1 MVSQLEHTYCPTH
14 TILRSARHEI
24 DLLGKKLLSA
34 ALGPKAQTVRLR
46 KQTNVYTC
54 GDEDMMLYWIQSGC
68 VKLVLT
74 SSTGKECLLDVYSSG
89 DFFGESCLAGLDFR
103 LETAITMEDTI
114 LRRVAAQSFI
124 TAMDCAELRG
134 FIRQLNRR
142 SLEHMLSIT
151 DMVTMGSEF
160 RLGKTLL
167 RLAARLGTTHPA
179 GTLISCR
186 ISQEELSHMVGTT
199 RPRITEFMNRFR
211 ALGLVRISTARRLI
225 IKEPALLSHLASL
238 D

>member
-1 MVSQLEHTYCPTH
+1 
-14 TILRSARHEI
+14 
-24 DLLGKKLLSA
+24 
-34 ALGPKAQTVRLR
+34 
-46 KQTNVYTC
+46 
-54 GDEDMMLYWIQSGC
+54 
-68 VKLVLT
+68 
-74 SSTGKECLLDVYSSG
+74 
-89 DFFGESCLAGLDFR
+89 
-103 LETAITMEDTI
+103 
-114 LRRVAAQSFI
+114 
-124 TAMDCAELRG
+124 MDCAELRS

-142 SLEHMLSIT
+142 SLGHMLSIT

-199 RPRITEFMNRFR
+199 RPRITEFMSRFR

-238 D
+238 G